1 LNQGG
6 GFMNTIGKRIRDIRT
21 HKGLSQAQLGDL
33 VETHR
38 TTINSIERNGENI
51 SAKRLKDI
59 SVALNCN
66 MNYLITGEKDKEI
79 AVNHIIG
86 DAVYDQSV
94 DNLIVVP
101 KELHDIYDGMFKQLY
116 SYNKSYFMKEIPVIL
131 ERAFKIHCSYMDA
144 ADTLLPTSAD
154 HETMIKWI
162 DSYNEF
168 NNNHLK
174 STIHEC
180 FKETL

>member
-1 LNQGG
+1 
-6 GFMNTIGKRIRDIRT
+6 
-21 HKGLSQAQLGDL
+21 
-33 VETHR
+33 
-38 TTINSIERNGENI
+38 
-51 SAKRLKDI
+51 
-59 SVALNCN
+59 
-66 MNYLITGEKDKEI
+66 
-79 AVNHIIG
+79 
-86 DAVYDQSV
+86 
-94 DNLIVVP
+94 
-101 KELHDIYDGMFKQLY
+101 
-116 SYNKSYFMKEIPVIL
+116 MKEFPIIL
-131 ERAFKIHCSYMDA
+131 ERAFKIHRSYMDA